1 MSRQSSLAKLDGRTK
16 SARLIRDMR
25 ADLVAH
31 VGGSPSATQR
41 VLIERAVRLAA
52 HLDRMDAEAFEAGGM
67 SDHAR
72 KQYLAWDGSLRRAM
86 LALGLDGKPE
96 PKASLR
102 DYVSGRPA
110 APAAKLAA

>member
-1 MSRQSSLAKLDGRTK
+1 MSRPSSLTKLDGRTK

-52 HLDRMDAEAFEAGGM
+52 HLDRMDAEAFDAGGM
-67 SDHAR
+67 SEHAR
-72 KQYLAWDGSLRRAM
+72 KQYLAFDGAMRRAM
-86 LALGLDGKPE
+86 LALGMDGKPK

-102 DYVSGRPA
+102 EYVNGRPA
-110 APAAKLAA
+110 VPAAA